1 VNKEELKKLLAE
13 LSDEDLQE
21 VGLQKK
27 TAGAEKS
34 AAERA
39 RDQAEVTREITAQ
52 ALATRDLNKAL
63 ANYAATLKEVM
74 NNQDK
79 FGAGEEFLALVLG
92 VESTEDA
99 ENLVEITLGLQK
111 ATEGLGN
118 SIAEAFGGN
127 SSNKFAKTL
136 DSISSKAS
144 VMGRVVAQALENGN
158 VQMLNIAAV
167 AASAQIALDFLFT
180 AFTSVATSIYEM
192 SKTVILAFDQ
202 AQAKI
207 NATTATIYDF
217 NDVLYE
223 SQRETNAFGI
233 SFEETGNALVSLN
246 RGLSFFKTAN
256 IDTQKQLMQTVAG
269 LTKFGISTEESTKL
283 LSFFTNNLGILPAE
297 ADEATKQL
305 AFLSTAIGIDPAKMT
320 ADFMKASSSLAVYGQ
335 RSVKVFS
342 NIAAAAKSAEVET
355 SSLLSLAD
363 KFDTFAGSAETT
375 GKLNAILGTQLSAL
389 DMLRQSEDQR
399 VETLIRTVQST
410 GVAFGQLD
418 KFSQK
423 AIAAAAGISDLNEAQ
438 RIFGMNIRQY
448 REFANQQQ
456 KSSDI
461 QQEFNDALKSA
472 MPLVDKFKILFTEF
486 IVGLTPVFNFLN
498 DAMDSVLDFVKN
510 DLSPGFKTF
519 IGSSALIISGIGAI
533 VMAALSAAAAIAL
546 GFLMPLNLG
555 LFEMFGLSGAAA
567 GALGGAGG
575 LTDAANKTRRTFGNA
590 VPQINRANRSLQ
602 GMNKITPNL
611 NRNLNSLSGSGG
623 GFARAVGSI
632 GAALMRAV
640 PFILAAGAALGL
652 VLYTYSLIAEANA
665 KEEEAKARQIEA
677 YSKLGESI
685 SQVEQALTNIANID
699 LSSGILQVIELAEVL
714 KNFDDV
720 SIETKHTLTN
730 LALITTG
737 TAAEVMTAGVAG
749 QQINVDNIVQ
759 NAISLEGIDVS
770 VKIGEQEFS
779 DAVMKV
785 VRKNQ

>member
-1 VNKEELKKLLAE
+1 MDKEELIKLLAQLNDE
-13 LSDEDLQE
+13 DLKKAGLQKVTDDSSLSDED
-21 VGLQKK
+21 K
-27 TAGAEKS
+27 
-34 AAERA
+34 A
-39 RDQAEVTREITAQ
+39 RKLTYEAT
-52 ALATRDLNKAL
+52 ATRDLTAAL
-63 ANYAATLKEVM
+63 KQYAETLKVVINEKGKLGM
-74 NNQDK
+74 
-79 FGAGEEFLALVLG
+79 GESLLKNALG
-92 VESTEDA
+92 VETVEEA
-99 ENLVEITLGLQK
+99 EALVTISEQLESVFSDMADNLSRAVGIDPKNNVANFLNSFSKKISQAGIATVNALKAGNAKMLGLAAAAGAVQISLDLAFNA
-111 ATEGLGN
+111 ATGL
-118 SIAEAFGGN
+118 
-127 SSNKFAKTL
+127 
-136 DSISSKAS
+136 
-144 VMGRVVAQALENGN
+144 
-158 VQMLNIAAV
+158 
-167 AASAQIALDFLFT
+167 ASAIIEA
-180 AFTSVATSIYEM
+180 

-207 NATTATIYDF
+207 NATTGALYEF
-217 NDVLYE
+217 NNVLYE
-223 SQRETNAFGI
+223 SQRETNALGI
-233 SFEETGNALVSLN
+233 NFEETGNSLISLN

-283 LSFFTNNLGILPAE
+283 LSFFANNLGMLPAE

-355 SSLLSLAD
+355 NSLLSLAD

-418 KFSQK
+418 RFSQK

-472 MPLVDKFKILFTEF
+472 MPLVDKFKVLFTELVISLKPAF
-486 IVGLTPVFNFLN
+486 DFLN
-498 DAMDSVLDFVKN
+498 DKMDSVLDFVRN
-510 DLSPGFKTF
+510 DLSPETKSFFASIALGASLAAAGVLA
-519 IGSSALIISGIGAI
+519 IGSALISIA
-533 VMAALSAAAAIAL
+533 MAA
-546 GFLMPLNLG
+546 FMPLNLLG
-555 LFEMFGLSGAAA
+555 AFTGGMGTVAAQGSAAA

-575 LTDAANKTRRTFGNA
+575 LAGAADKTRKTFGTA
-590 VPQINRANRSLQ
+590 VPQMNRANKALGGINRTAP
-602 GMNKITPNL
+602 ML
-611 NRNLNSLSGSGG
+611 NRNLLSLGGSGA
-623 GFARAVGSI
+623 GFARAVSSI
-632 GAALMRAV
+632 GAALIKAI

-779 DAVMKV
+779 DAVMNV